1 MLWGLHGAQ
10 VISTTETLIAG
21 ASSGSQNSLACEDSS
36 AVFGDAAAWRG
47 LRAGE
52 PEQVEPTTSGDRPM
66 PNATWRI
73 NLEGAGI
80 ARTSG
85 EKVPTDV
92 FYRETTT
99 GMCVADVIWQTV
111 DVE

>member
-1 MLWGLHGAQ
+1 
-10 VISTTETLIAG
+10 
-21 ASSGSQNSLACEDSS
+21 
-36 AVFGDAAAWRG
+36 
-47 LRAGE
+47 
-52 PEQVEPTTSGDRPM
+52 M